1 MNGVFRFCQNL
12 KLSNGFFQNI
22 DKSSWKIIYCYLSQ
36 KVVED
41 ARNRNSDKMG
51 KALQFMR
58 KYSFFSKRN
67 PFFGFS
73 PNSVP
78 NGGLDEELSLLAQK
92 LRDILI
98 TRKKSLYGA
107 NNR

>member
-1 MNGVFRFCQNL
+1 MD
-12 KLSNGFFQNI
+12 FFQNI

-58 KYSFFSKRN
+58 NYSFLSKRN
-67 PFFGFS
+67 PFFGFR

-78 NGGLDEELSLLAQK
+78 NDGLDEKLSLLAQK
-92 LRDILI
+92 LRDIFI
-98 TRKKSLYGA
+98 TRKNNSYGA